1 MKDFEVHTTAMF
13 KLVREYAEHH
23 KLMDQLSGL
32 LIIREVGAGSDQ
44 DAEANTAAKP
54 VCRMAI
60 QGEDASV
67 AIQTIHYAAQ
77 ILTQEL
83 RSVAQQTLGTTPEA

>member
-13 KLVREYAEHH
+13 KLIKDYAERNQ
-23 KLMDQLSGL
+23 LMDQLSGL
-32 LIIREVGAGSDQ
+32 LIIREVGIGADRNSQ
-44 DAEANTAAKP
+44 AETTTKP
-54 VCRMAI
+54 ACRMAI
-60 QGEDASV
+60 QGEDSSV

-77 ILTQEL
+77 VLTNEL